1 MSSFK
6 EDVTRIQSL
15 ISDAFTETG
24 GLAALANGGVM
35 NQEKLQRELE
45 QTTEKFEQAALELRV
60 LAEKNSP
67 GVGSY
72 GRRPHLPP
80 IEITGSVN
88 IIEYSWLH
96 IRLNTLLPHCRFQ
109 TPNWLSDT
117 IRRLLDDFE
126 RSGGTLPYFKSGAIL
141 CIDEYSSIESR
152 TVYDQDNKGWKA
164 VSNTLKGRIFPDDDQ
179 YTLGVM
185 LLSRKS
191 AENATHI
198 TVMDASSAGDFLS
211 LRNGFAFITDVY
223 SGI

>member
-117 IRRLLDDFE
+117 IRRLLDDPALRRSLGE
-126 RSGGTLPYFKSGAIL
+126 RAAAKKDSGRDLEK
-141 CIDEYSSIESR
+141 
-152 TVYDQDNKGWKA
+152 
-164 VSNTLKGRIFPDDDQ
+164 
-179 YTLGVM
+179 
-185 LLSRKS
+185 LL
-191 AENATHI
+191 ALLEEE
-198 TVMDASSAGDFLS
+198 
-211 LRNGFAFITDVY
+211 
-223 SGI
+223 